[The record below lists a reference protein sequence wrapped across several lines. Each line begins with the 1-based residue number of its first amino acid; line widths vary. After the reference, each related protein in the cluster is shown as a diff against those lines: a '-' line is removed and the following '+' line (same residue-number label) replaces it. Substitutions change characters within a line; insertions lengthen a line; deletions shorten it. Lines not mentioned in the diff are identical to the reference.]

1 MAVLIRPDSSF
12 ALDAVIALDAIGYGG
27 SGVWY
32 DRSVSPGDN
41 AILTDVTT
49 TNTSEG
55 FQVLAF
61 NGSTSVGTIT
71 NNGFD
76 FSTGQTIMM
85 AFQPLESDGARR
97 NPYNQAYGGGGTW
110 THEPNGDINYYF
122 GNSGVNGG
130 SYIGFNSGFRIL
142 ENEWAIVAATRN
154 TTNAYWYKNGVLERS
169 TTHNY
174 PIVNTGTLDIL
185 IGDGYTTHWQGNI
198 GFCFV
203 WDRELSST
211 EILTYYDR
219 TKFRFGLS

>member
-1 MAVLIRPDSSF
+1 MAVLIRPNSSF
-12 ALDAVIALDAIGYGG
+12 ALDAIISLDAITYGG
-27 SGVWY
+27 GNIWY

-49 TNTSEG
+49 ANTSEG
-55 FQVLAF
+55 YQVLSF
-61 NGSTSVGTIT
+61 NGSTSVATVA
-71 NNGFD
+71 NNGLD
-76 FSTGQTIMM
+76 FSTGHTIMM
-85 AFQPLESDGARR
+85 AIQPLESDGNRR

-110 THEPNGDINYYF
+110 THENNGTINWYF
-122 GNSGVNGG
+122 GNSGINGG
-130 SYIGFNSGFRIL
+130 SYIGFTSGFTVVQ
-142 ENEWAIVAATRN
+142 NEWAIVTGTRS
-154 TTNAYWYKNGVLERS
+154 TTNAYWYKNGVLTNS

-174 PIVNTGTLDIL
+174 PVVNTGTFDVL
-185 IGDGYTTHWQGNI
+185 IGDGYTTNYLGNI